1 MLVYQRVTL
10 ANVSPDLYTLTYPD
24 YSIYSIGGLPQNARD
39 KISENC
45 PFELALPF
53 DRVVAKINIPG
64 EMIGP
69 VQRDRQR

>member
-45 PFELALPF
+45 PFELALPLLIELWQKSTSQA
-53 DRVVAKINIPG
+53 R
-64 EMIGP
+64 
-69 VQRDRQR
+69 